1 MHLSVFSCAVVSM
14 LCLVGVYRPAEGYPS
29 WQEDDMDCLMSC
41 ETCLSMYEWPR
52 HFDLASC
59 YRQCER
65 SYLPVR
71 YSEWS
76 VCELTLKMG
85 DTKPS
90 TPMGV
95 FRGKRAAVWR
105 GRYR

>member
-1 MHLSVFSCAVVSM
+1 MHLSVLSCVVVAL
-14 LCLVGVYRPAEGYPS
+14 LCLVGVHISAGYPD

-41 ETCLSMYEWPR
+41 ETCLSMYDWPR

-85 DTKPS
+85 GTKAS
-90 TPMGV
+90 QPMGV